1 MSYRLGVDIG
11 GTFTDLAVV
20 DERDGRMSIHKLL
33 TTPDDPARAVL
44 NGISE
49 LLAAQEI
56 PIDQVNLLS
65 HGTTLITNAL
75 IERKGGRTA
84 MLATAGFADVLDIG
98 IENKYDLYDLRL
110 VYPPPLVP
118 RELQREVAERV
129 LYDGTVEQPLDLAQ
143 VRKTVREL
151 VQDLGAE
158 AIAVCLL
165 HAYLN
170 PVHEQQIKALC
181 QQEFPGVY
189 VSLSSEVLPFMRE
202 YERWTTTAIN
212 SFSQPLADVYL
223 SRLEQG
229 LASLGYGGHFTIM
242 TSNGGT
248 VTTDT
253 ARRFPVRLLESG
265 PAAGVLMASH
275 QSLAMQRPN
284 LLSFDMGG
292 TTAKGALV
300 IEHQPL
306 KKYELEVAR
315 THEYKRG
322 SGFPARI
329 PVIDMIE
336 IGIGGGSI
344 AHIDVR
350 GVIKVGPLSAGAMPG
365 PACYGQG
372 GTEATNTDADLVLGY
387 LDPRFFLGGRMALD
401 QSAAERAILATIGK
415 PLDVDVTRAAWG
427 IHQTVNESVAQ
438 AFRLHASERGHDLRG
453 FGMMAFGGSGPVHAA
468 RIARILGIRE
478 VILPMGA
485 GVMSAVG
492 LLVSPLSFETVRSK
506 PVLVS
511 EISEEDFTAGFA
523 PLVSEASA
531 FLHEAGVAEQ
541 DVFIRRRLDMRYQ
554 GQGYEIEVV
563 LPDTPERKIP
573 KSAVTALFQD
583 AYERIFTTIFD
594 PAQAE
599 IVNWKVEAVGPSP
612 ESGGAFHLVEAAAA
626 ADARKGTRR
635 AYFPELDGY
644 VDCPVYDRYALA
656 PESTI
661 QGPALIEERESTC
674 VIGAKDVVRVDAQHN
689 LIIELTELDA

>member
-1 MSYRLGVDIG
+1 
-11 GTFTDLAVV
+11 
-20 DERDGRMSIHKLL
+20 
-33 TTPDDPARAVL
+33 
-44 NGISE
+44 
-49 LLAAQEI
+49 
-56 PIDQVNLLS
+56 
-65 HGTTLITNAL
+65 
-75 IERKGGRTA
+75 
-84 MLATAGFADVLDIG
+84 
-98 IENKYDLYDLRL
+98 
-110 VYPPPLVP
+110 
-118 RELQREVAERV
+118 
-129 LYDGTVEQPLDLAQ
+129 
-143 VRKTVREL
+143 
-151 VQDLGAE
+151 
-158 AIAVCLL
+158 
-165 HAYLN
+165 
-170 PVHEQQIKALC
+170 
-181 QQEFPGVY
+181 
-189 VSLSSEVLPFMRE
+189 
-202 YERWTTTAIN
+202 
-212 SFSQPLADVYL
+212 
-223 SRLEQG
+223 
-229 LASLGYGGHFTIM
+229 
-242 TSNGGT
+242 
-248 VTTDT
+248 
-253 ARRFPVRLLESG
+253 
-265 PAAGVLMASH
+265 
-275 QSLAMQRPN
+275 
-284 LLSFDMGG
+284 
-292 TTAKGALV
+292 
-300 IEHQPL
+300 
-306 KKYELEVAR
+306 
-315 THEYKRG
+315 
-322 SGFPARI
+322 
-329 PVIDMIE
+329 
-336 IGIGGGSI
+336 
-344 AHIDVR
+344 
-350 GVIKVGPLSAGAMPG
+350 
-365 PACYGQG
+365 
-372 GTEATNTDADLVLGY
+372 
-387 LDPRFFLGGRMALD
+387 
-401 QSAAERAILATIGK
+401 
-415 PLDVDVTRAAWG
+415 
-427 IHQTVNESVAQ
+427 
-438 AFRLHASERGHDLRG
+438 
-453 FGMMAFGGSGPVHAA
+453 MMAFGGSGPVHAA